1 MRTLLA
7 NKLTAGLTACLRS
20 VVGLAGRRFLAAAL
34 CLAVNGCSATT
45 PTPAAPTPAP
55 TPAQSTDTQGRYH
68 LVFELPKTDWRASD
82 SITGQATL
90 SLVGSGGTDF
100 GASGEGPFAF
110 GFDAV
115 DGNLH
120 VGWTMT
126 SDCGNYHLD
135 AGQPMSSPIKK
146 SGTYSATAA
155 PYDFNRWFMTD
166 PLVHL
171 PAGDWTIT
179 AIASLVDGS
188 YCSGAYYTLKA
199 AVLVHV
205 TA

>member
-1 MRTLLA
+1 MRTQFPNQLTA
-7 NKLTAGLTACLRS
+7 DLTAGRRS
-20 VVGLAGRRFLAAAL
+20 VAGMVGRQLLAAAL
-34 CLAVNGCSATT
+34 CLVVVGCSGGASQTSA
-45 PTPAAPTPAP
+45 TPAS
-55 TPAQSTDTQGRYH
+55 AQATDTQGKYR
-68 LVFELPKTDWRASD
+68 LVFELPRTDWQTSD

-90 SLVGSGGTDF
+90 SLIGSGSSDF

-110 GFDAV
+110 GFDEV
-115 DGNLH
+115 DGNRH
-120 VGWTMT
+120 VGWSMT
-126 SDCGNYHLD
+126 SDCKNYHLD

-146 SGTYSATAA
+146 SGGYSADAA

-188 YCSGAYYTLKA
+188 GCSGAYYTLKTT
-199 AVLVHV
+199 VVVHV
-205 TA
+205 TD

>member
-1 MRTLLA
+1 MRTQFP
-7 NKLTAGLTACLRS
+7 NQLTADPT
-20 VVGLAGRRFLAAAL
+20 AGRRSVAGMVGRRLLAAAL
-34 CLAVNGCSATT
+34 CLVVVGCSTAPSQT
-45 PTPAAPTPAP
+45 AA
-55 TPAQSTDTQGRYH
+55 TPAQATDTQGQYQ
-68 LVFELPKTDWRASD
+68 LVFEMPRTDWRTTD

-90 SLVGSGGTDF
+90 SLIGSGSSDF
-100 GASGEGPFAF
+100 GASGEGPLAF
-110 GFDAV
+110 GFDEV
-115 DGNLH
+115 DGNRH

-126 SDCGNYHLD
+126 ADCKNYHLD

-146 SGTYSATAA
+146 SGGYSADAA

-188 YCSGAYYTLKA
+188 YCSGAYYTLKTT
-199 AVLVHV
+199 VVVHV
-205 TA
+205 TD

>member
-1 MRTLLA
+1 M
-7 NKLTAGLTACLRS
+7 
-20 VVGLAGRRFLAAAL
+20 GLAGRRLLAAAL
-34 CLAVNGCSATT
+34 CLVVVGCSGGASQTI
-45 PTPAAPTPAP
+45 A
-55 TPAQSTDTQGRYH
+55 TPAQATDTQGKYR
-68 LVFELPKTDWRASD
+68 LVFELPRTDWRTSD

-90 SLVGSGGTDF
+90 SLVGSGGADF

-110 GFDAV
+110 GFDGV

-171 PAGDWTIT
+171 QAGDWTIT

-188 YCSGAYYTLKA
+188 YCSGAYYTLKTT
-199 AVLVHV
+199 VVVHV